1 MGKNLKIWINNIMDT
16 FDLFLQEFSF
26 RFPKGYLDM
35 ENENDFLIL
44 ENILRDIGL
53 KEAFN
58 PLTFFD
64 LKKRG
69 GPRFRILAD
78 KISSGEP
85 FNMVNGESH
94 KLLFAE
100 PKYKSAFEEMDGDKI
115 KELSKGSINIFPFFK
130 NNEGEEFGI
139 ADILKDSSFG
149 GRGQGSGTA
158 VEDHNL
164 KLLNNEIIKAME
176 ENDNKPITV
185 VFNGE
190 SYEDITGAVSQA
202 GFPKADF
209 YLIDSGGHPQM
220 FISHKKAGA
229 KGPAAN
235 DFIRWSG
242 YTMYADNPEV
252 KEFNNA
258 LESFLVEND
267 LDGLP
272 NKTRFISPIKDKE
285 LIRKLI
291 YGPKYGEKTGPD
303 NVDVIFQGKI
313 FLTQKSP
320 GTYEIS
326 SEHTEIP
333 PSIPEGEY
341 YPYMTSSYRGDRMM
355 FGIKNNEAIVMT
367 KSVSYSSSNIYELK
381 NGKFVKVK

>member
-1 MGKNLKIWINNIMDT
+1 
-16 FDLFLQEFSF
+16 
-26 RFPKGYLDM
+26 
-35 ENENDFLIL
+35 
-44 ENILRDIGL
+44 
-53 KEAFN
+53 
-58 PLTFFD
+58 
-64 LKKRG
+64 
-69 GPRFRILAD
+69 
-78 KISSGEP
+78 
-85 FNMVNGESH
+85 
-94 KLLFAE
+94 
-100 PKYKSAFEEMDGDKI
+100 MDGDKI

-149 GRGQGSGTA
+149 GRGKGSGTA

-190 SYEDITGAVSQA
+190 SYENITGVVLQA

-209 YLIDSGGHPQM
+209 YLINSGGHPQM

-242 YTMYADNPEV
+242 YIMYADNPEV

-367 KSVSYSSSNIYELK
+367 KSVSYSVTILQPPRPQGTCSLIALLNASLESFLRASVRYILSANSAISSGVPSIGWKSACTGLEVRSPMIFRPDFLS
-381 NGKFVKVK
+381 